1 MAGLLDHV
9 MYMPWYCVMVQV
21 LMVRAMVFVL
31 TAGLMAHNHLCE
43 TGFSGEACGVCPN
56 SWPDDAQ

>member
-1 MAGLLDHV
+1 
-9 MYMPWYCVMVQV
+9 MVQV
-21 LMVRAMVFVL
+21 LMVRTMVFVL
-31 TAGLMAHNHLCE
+31 TAGLMAHNHICE